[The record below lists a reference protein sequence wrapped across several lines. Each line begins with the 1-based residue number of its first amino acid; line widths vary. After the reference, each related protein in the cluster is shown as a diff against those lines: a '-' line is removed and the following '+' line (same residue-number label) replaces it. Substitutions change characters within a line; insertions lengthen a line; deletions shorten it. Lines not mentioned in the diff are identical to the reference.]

1 MELLLIVVLLC
12 GVIFPILYFNSWR
25 KNKSLEKF
33 IQQQR
38 KNSITAR
45 ELSEERDRLNHDW
58 SELEANQARL
68 APLEAEEELEIAVG
82 SIQFEYEDSDKY
94 KDAISSL
101 KADQKNVVR
110 AKNHIE
116 GPTLSYNGDTKFHTK
131 LVKLVLLAYN
141 AAADDAKHSVKW
153 NNYERVMKRFDKQRD
168 TINSLT
174 PLQIT
179 REFHELKVREIIFTY
194 HREELRQKEKEERK
208 ELQAQMRE
216 EAKAEREIEQARK
229 QAERDAKIAAR
240 AVADAEARLSTAN
253 EAERAGFEAQLQL
266 LQQQLQEANSA
277 NTRALSMAQ
286 QTRRGHVYIISNI
299 GSFGDN
305 VYKVGMTRRLIPEE
319 RVKDLGDASVPFPF
333 DIHAMIEAEDAP
345 ALETELHRM
354 LGNTRVNLVNTRKE
368 FFNVSLRDIKNIVRQ
383 FSPDAEFIDFAEA
396 REYRETLG
404 FSRTTP
410 QAAPPQYA

>member
-1 MELLLIVVLLC
+1 VEILIVVLLVS
-12 GVIFPILYFNSWR
+12 GVVFPFLYFSLQR
-25 KNKSLEKF
+25 KNRNLENF

-38 KNSITAR
+38 KNAISAR
-45 ELSEERDRLNHDW
+45 ELREEREVLNHEW
-58 SELEANQARL
+58 SELDAAHERL
-68 APLEAEEELEIAVG
+68 APIEAEEELVIAVG
-82 SIQFEYEDSDKY
+82 SLQFEFDDSDKY
-94 KDAISSL
+94 KEAISSL
-101 KADQKNVVR
+101 KSQQKEVVR
-110 AKNHIE
+110 GKRHIE
-116 GPTLSYNGDTKFHTK
+116 GPTLSYNGDKKFHTK

-141 AAADDAKHSVKW
+141 AAADDARHSVKW
-153 NNYERVMKRFDKQRD
+153 NNYERIMNRFDKQRE

-179 REFHELKVREIIFTY
+179 KEFHDLKVREIIYTY

-229 QAERDAKIAAR
+229 QTERDAKIAAK
-240 AVADAEARLSTAN
+240 AVADAEARLASAS
-253 EAERAGFEAQLQL
+253 EQERAGFKAQLEL
-266 LQQQLQEANSA
+266 LQQQLLDANSA

-286 QTRRGHVYIISNI
+286 QTRRGHVYVISNV
-299 GSFGDN
+299 GSFGEN

-319 RVKDLGDASVPFPF
+319 RVKDLSDASVPFPF

-345 ALETELHRM
+345 ALESELHRM
-354 LGNTRVNLVNTRKE
+354 LGDMRVNRINKRKE
-368 FFNVSLRDIKNIVRQ
+368 FFSVRLSEIKNIVRQ

-404 FSRTTP
+404 YS
-410 QAAPPQYA
+410 QSEASPQYA